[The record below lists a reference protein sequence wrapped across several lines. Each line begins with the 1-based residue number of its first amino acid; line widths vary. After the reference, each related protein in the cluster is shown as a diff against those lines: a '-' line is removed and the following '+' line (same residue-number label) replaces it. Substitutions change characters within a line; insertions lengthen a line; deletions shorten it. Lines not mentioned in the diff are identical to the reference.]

1 MALPVQTNPY
11 IIEHLDFKEQEKTI
25 NLASHLLEV
34 EGVYHW
40 NKPPLEELFDRV
52 RIFCAQHRIDFG
64 IREFNSDAFVQDRE
78 YITQLPAFHIYYKD
92 EYEKSFYGED
102 DPTIMILEVLRE
114 VRGGKPEKKGWFP
127 FPFKLPSFKWKR
139 KIMVV
144 SSTTQNN

>member
-34 EGVYHW
+34 EGVYYW
-40 NKPPLEELFDRV
+40 NRPPLEELFDRV
-52 RIFCAQHRIDFG
+52 RIFCANHRIDFG

-78 YITQLPAFHIYYKD
+78 YITRLPAFHIYYKD
-92 EYEKSFYGED
+92 EYEKSFYGDD
-102 DPTIMILEVLRE
+102 DPAIMILEVLRE
-114 VRGGKPEKKGWFP
+114 IRGGKPKKKGWLSFS
-127 FPFKLPSFKWKR
+127 FSLPAFKWKR

-144 SSTTQNN
+144 SSTTQDN

>member
-11 IIEHLDFKEQEKTI
+11 IIDHLDYKEQEKTI

-52 RIFCAQHRIDFG
+52 RIFCATHRIDFG

-78 YITQLPAFHIYYKD
+78 YITRLPAFHIYYKD

-102 DPTIMILEVLRE
+102 DPAVIIQEVLRDI
-114 VRGGKPEKKGWFP
+114 RGDKQRKKGWFS
-127 FPFKLPSFKWKR
+127 FSLSLPSFKRKQ

>member
-102 DPTIMILEVLRE
+102 DPAIMILEVLRE
-114 VRGGKPEKKGWFP
+114 VHGDNTRKKGWFS
-127 FPFKLPSFKWKR
+127 FNLSSFKWKLKQKR
-139 KIMVV
+139 KIPMA
-144 SSTTQNN
+144 SSDVA